1 MTKNKAAIHNL
12 GCKVN
17 SYEAEAAA
25 ELLKADGYEIVS
37 FDSKADVYIIN
48 TCSVT
53 NIADRKSRQM
63 LHKAKSMNP
72 EAIVVAMGCY
82 VQTGQKQLETD
93 EAVDIIIGNDQKK
106 NICGIIA
113 DYKNDKTNREYVED
127 LTKRRAYEELSVSNP
142 GEHIRGFMKVQDG
155 CDQFCSYCIIPYA
168 RGRVRSRSIDDAVK
182 EATSLSK
189 AGCREVVLSG
199 IHLSSYGRDLDED
212 ITLLT
217 LIKEIHKID
226 GIERI
231 RLGSL
236 EPGIITDEFAK
247 ELSSLKKVCP
257 HFHLSLQSGCDKTLK
272 AMNRRYTAAEYKEKC
287 EILRAYYDAPS
298 ITTDVITGFPGE
310 SEEDFE
316 ESYSFVEGISFFE
329 THIFPF
335 SSRKGTRAE
344 TMPNQLTEA
353 VKKQRASRLIELN
366 KKTHKMWLEGL
377 IGHELEVLIEE
388 EQIIDGRSFWIGHTA
403 RYERVAV
410 LSSENIKNKIV
421 RVKPNTLY
429 KSECLIADI
438 I

>member
-17 SYEAEAAA
+17 SYEAEATA
-25 ELLKADGYEIVS
+25 ELLKADGYEMVP

-72 EAIVVAMGCY
+72 DAIVVAMGCY
-82 VQTGQKQLETD
+82 VQTGKKQLETD
-93 EAVDIIIGNDQKK
+93 ESVDIIIGNDQKK
-106 NICGIIA
+106 NICSIIS
-113 DYKNDKTNREYVED
+113 DFRNDKTNREHVED
-127 LTKRRAYEELSVSNP
+127 LTRRRAYEELSVNNP

-155 CDQFCSYCIIPYA
+155 CDQFCSYCIIPFA
-168 RGRVRSRSIDDAVK
+168 RGRVRSRSIADAVN
-182 EATSLSK
+182 EARNLSM

-199 IHLSSYGRDLDED
+199 IHLSSYGRDLGDD

-217 LIKEIHKID
+217 LIKEIHNVE

-257 HFHLSLQSGCDKTLK
+257 HFHLSLQSGCDKILK
-272 AMNRRYTAAEYKEKC
+272 AMNRKYTSAEYREKC
-287 EILRAYYDAPS
+287 EILRKYYDVPS

-310 SEEDFE
+310 SDEDFE
-316 ESYSFVEGISFFE
+316 ESYSFVNDISFFE

-335 SSRKGTRAE
+335 SIRKGTRAE
-344 TMPNQLTEA
+344 TMKNHLTEA
-353 VKKQRASRLIELN
+353 VKKQRAARLIELN
-366 KKTHKMWLEGL
+366 EKTHKMWLGKL
-377 IGHELEVLIEE
+377 IGDELEVLIEE
-388 EQIIDGRSFWIGHTA
+388 QQSIDGKIFWIGHTA
-403 RYERVAV
+403 RYEKIAV
-410 LSSENIKNKIV
+410 LSNEKIKNQIV
-421 RVKPNTLY
+421 NVKPNTLY

>member
-182 EATSLSK
+182 ETTSLSK

-247 ELSSLKKVCP
+247 ELSSLRKVCP

-344 TMPNQLTEA
+344 NMPNQLTEA

-377 IGHELEVLIEE
+377 MGHELEVLIEE

-410 LSSENIKNKIV
+410 LSSENIKNEIV